1 MFELSVSPRVIFGS
15 GSLSNLPELVTAVG
29 RRVLLVC
36 GSREATTARI
46 QTLLKDSE
54 LSIDVFRVVREP
66 TVADIAQGV
75 TQAREFK
82 PDVVLG
88 VGGGSVLD
96 AAKAIA
102 AVSTNPGHLLDYLE
116 VVGRGQAL
124 SAPGLPCIAV
134 PTTSGT
140 GAEVTRN
147 AVIDVPEQSTKV
159 SVRGAYVVPRVALV
173 DPELTLTVPPDLTA
187 YTGFDALTQVI
198 EPFLSRRHQPM
209 TDGVA
214 KEGIQYAARA
224 LRRVYVNG
232 ADQQAREQMA
242 WVSLMGGWCLTHAG
256 LGAVHGFAGP
266 LGGLLHAPHGAL
278 CASLLAPTLAG
289 NLDAL
294 RRDTSVDRTDDL
306 ERYRTL
312 AQLLTSRPE
321 ATADDAIGYLTE
333 LSSNLAIPKL
343 SHFGLT
349 ESKFGEVIERAKRA
363 SSMQYNAIQLTA
375 TQLEG
380 ILRVAL

>member
-1 MFELSVSPRVIFGS
+1 MFELNVSPRILFGAGNIS
-15 GSLSNLPELVTAVG
+15 KLPEVVTSMG

-36 GSREATTARI
+36 GSREVTTARI
-46 QTLLKDSE
+46 LALLNDRDF
-54 LSIDVFRVVREP
+54 SIDVYRVVREP
-66 TVADIAQGV
+66 TVSDVAEGV
-75 TQAREFK
+75 TKAREFR

-102 AVSTNPGHLLDYLE
+102 AVSTNPGDLLDYLE

-124 SAPGLPCIAV
+124 SEPGLPCIAV

-147 AVIDVPEQSTKV
+147 AVIDVPSQSTKV
-159 SVRGAYVVPRVALV
+159 SVRGIYVVPRVAII
-173 DPELTLTVPPDLTA
+173 DSELTLSVSPELTA

-214 KEGIQYAARA
+214 KEAIQMAAHALPSVYA
-224 LRRVYVNG
+224 NG
-232 ADQQAREQMA
+232 ANRQAREHMA

-266 LGGLLHAPHGAL
+266 LGGILHAPHGAL

-294 RRDTSVDRTDDL
+294 RRDTSVDRTEDL
-306 ERYRTL
+306 ARYRTL

-321 ATADDAIGYLTE
+321 ATADDAIVYLTD
-333 LSSNLAIPKL
+333 LTSRLGIPRLAY
-343 SHFGLT
+343 FGLT
-349 ESKFGEVIERAKRA
+349 ESQFGEVIERAQRA
-363 SSMQYNAIQLTA
+363 SSMQYNSIKLTA
-375 TQLEG
+375 EQLEG